1 MAKKEMKITERVVN
15 YNKRYEVAMEGIAQ
29 ANSRLKQARSD
40 LPLMIVE
47 KRIPKF
53 EELQRKTDKLEQLKT
68 RLDSYIA
75 YNRSANAYIQNWR
88 TKEST

>member
-15 YNKRYEVAMEGIAQ
+15 YNQRYEVAMEGIAQ
-29 ANSRLKQARSD
+29 ANARLKQAKSD
-40 LPLMIVE
+40 LPLIIVE
-47 KRIPKF
+47 RRIPKF
-53 EELQRKTDKLEQLKT
+53 EELQRKTDKLDQLKT

-75 YNRSANAYIQNWR
+75 YNRSANAYIRNWR